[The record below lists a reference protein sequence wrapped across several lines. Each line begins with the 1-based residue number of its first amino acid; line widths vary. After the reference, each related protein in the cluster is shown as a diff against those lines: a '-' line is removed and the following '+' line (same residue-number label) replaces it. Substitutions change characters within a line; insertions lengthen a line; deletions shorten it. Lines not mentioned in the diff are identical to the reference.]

1 MVATLPLA
9 AFAGLI
15 PPGAVAAL
23 AATGEPSPRVTVLT
37 GGRQVNL
44 CLRLDGPGGAR
55 VLRLRRS
62 PRDLPGADRARE
74 IACQRAAAAAGLA
87 PAVQAADAA
96 EGWALMD
103 FVPEAP
109 WTAALLEDPARL
121 DALCLRLRALH
132 AVPPPAIA
140 PFEAQDLLAAQAA
153 AFARAGRAPPAEFAA
168 AQRMAEALA
177 TLPRRPPVLCHGDLD
192 VGNLLGPAPV
202 LIDFEYAQIADPVY
216 DVACLIAYYPQLERR
231 ALALLSAAGLGD
243 APSRA
248 RLPLQLGFSR
258 LVNRVWAAL
267 QDETG

>member
-1 MVATLPLA
+1 VVTTLPLA
-9 AFAGLI
+9 DFAGLI
-15 PPGAVAAL
+15 PPGAL
-23 AATGEPSPRVTVLT
+23 AAVGVPPPRVSVLT
-37 GGRQVNL
+37 GGRHANL
-44 CLRLDGPGGAR
+44 CLRLEGPDGAR

-87 PAVQAADAA
+87 PAVHAADAA

-109 WTAALLEDPARL
+109 WTTASIEDPARL

-132 AVPPPAIA
+132 AVALPPVV
-140 PFEAQDLLAAQAA
+140 PFDAEGLLAAQAA
-153 AFARAGRAPPAEFAA
+153 AFARAGREPPAELAA
-168 AQRMAEALA
+168 ARLLAGALA

-192 VGNLLGPAPV
+192 VGNLLGPEPV

-216 DVACLIAYYPQLERR
+216 DVACLIAYYPQLEPR
-231 ALALLSAAGLGD
+231 AAELLSAAGLGD
-243 APSRA
+243 AQSRT

-258 LVNRVWAAL
+258 LVNRLWAAL